1 MGQGEREVRGN
12 ALTKKLV
19 SMDFIYIHI
28 DMKVRGADRMKTWTV
43 RDREAGNEIDYYDSY
58 EAAKE
63 GLEMFEASD
72 REEGIYEKDF
82 YEVAEIEK
90 ENYTLPLAKFMHT
103 RYTNPS
109 NTNPNMT
116 AEEVYDSIC
125 LCVRA
130 NFSEY
135 ARELGF
141 IEVRE

>member
-1 MGQGEREVRGN
+1 
-12 ALTKKLV
+12 
-19 SMDFIYIHI
+19 
-28 DMKVRGADRMKTWTV
+28 MKTWTV

-63 GLEMFEASD
+63 GLEMFEDSD

-90 ENYTLPLAKFMHT
+90 ENYTLPLAKFLHI

-109 NTNPNMT
+109 YTNPNMT

-125 LCVRA
+125 ACIRV
-130 NFSEY
+130 NFSKY
-135 ARELGF
+135 AREFGF